1 MIRLEHVCKS
11 YRVGEQELQIL
22 HDLSLRVAASDFIAI
37 MGPSGSGK
45 TTLTN
50 IIGCLD
56 TFDSGSYTLND
67 VTIGGRGDDLLANVR
82 NKQIGFVFQLF
93 NLIPRID
100 ALRNIELPLVYSGV
114 SSVERRRRSLEAL
127 KRVGLS
133 DRASHTPAQLSG
145 GQQQRVAIARAL
157 AGEPRFLLADEP
169 TGNLDSEMAE
179 SVMQLLE
186 EINEKGT
193 TIIMVTHEHNLA
205 ERAKRNI
212 FVHDGRISSGEPK
225 LHVPIGDTRV
235 LRMRQ

>member
-67 VTIGGRGDDLLANVR
+67 VTIGGRSDDLLANVR

-114 SSVERRRRSLEAL
+114 SSDERRRRSLEAL

-145 GQQQRVAIARAL
+145 GQQQRVAIARAIINDPAL
-157 AGEPRFLLADEP
+157 IIADEP
-169 TGNLDSEMAE
+169 TGNLDSHAG
-179 SVMQLLE
+179 E
-186 EINEKGT
+186 EIMAIFRELNEDGK
-193 TIIMVTHEHNLA
+193 TIILVTHESEVA
-205 ERAKRNI
+205 DQAKRI
-212 FVHDGRISSGEPK
+212 IRMLDGKVFDDVRS
-225 LHVPIGDTRV
+225 
-235 LRMRQ
+235 